1 MYTLK
6 LGGQFMSEN
15 MSKPATFRFG
25 EEDIIKFKEFA
36 KENNLN
42 HQDAFT
48 SLLNTLELDNAKREL
63 GARAQSIEVFQNT
76 VNKLVK
82 FYLNSL
88 EENVTTEDRIREE
101 LSAEIKK
108 KDDIIS
114 NLYEQLEDMKI
125 QNDKFKEHVKNI
137 ETKDAELE
145 EQLKKANSEIEDK
158 IKNLDIANRN
168 NTNLQDQVAEYKQ
181 YKEQYKEIEKN
192 LEKLKLEINQKDSN
206 INDLNNKVKQLD
218 DKVKNDSDMLEFYKN
233 NMADLKDTIEGYK
246 KDIKSLEDEYKQ
258 DVINVKAE
266 QQKHLEKQ
274 IQGNADMLNNLHVV
288 ELEKKDL
295 EIQKLNNTLEQLQHN
310 SKKRTTKTEA

>member
-1 MYTLK
+1 
-6 LGGQFMSEN
+6 MSEN
-15 MSKPATFRFG
+15 MSKPATFRFC

-36 KENNLN
+36 KENNLS

-48 SLLNTLELDNAKREL
+48 SIINTFELDKAKREL
-63 GARAQSIEVFQNT
+63 GARAQSIEVFQTT

-82 FYLNSL
+82 FYINSL
-88 EENVTTEDRIREE
+88 EENETTEDRIREE

-114 NLYEQLEDMKI
+114 NLYEQLQDMKI
-125 QNDKFKEHVKNI
+125 QNDEFKEHVNNI

-145 EQLKKANSEIEDK
+145 EQLKKANSEIEEK

-181 YKEQYKEIEKN
+181 YKEHYKEIEKN

-206 INDLNNKVKQLD
+206 INNLNNKVKQLD

-246 KDIKSLEDEYKQ
+246 KDIKLLEDEYKQ
-258 DVINVKAE
+258 EVINVKAE
-266 QQKHLEKQ
+266 QQDLLEKQ
-274 IQGNADMLNNLHVV
+274 IQGNTDMLNNLHLV
-288 ELEKKDL
+288 ELQKKDL
-295 EIQKLNNTLEQLQHN
+295 EMQKLKNELEQLQHN
-310 SKKRTTKTEA
+310 SKKRTSKTEA

>member
-1 MYTLK
+1 
-6 LGGQFMSEN
+6 MSEN

-36 KENNLN
+36 KENNLS

-48 SLLNTLELDNAKREL
+48 SIINTLELDKAKREL
-63 GARAQSIEVFQNT
+63 GARAQSIEVFQTT

-82 FYLNSL
+82 FYINSL
-88 EENVTTEDRIREE
+88 EENETTEDRIREE

-114 NLYEQLEDMKI
+114 NLYEQLQDMKI
-125 QNDKFKEHVKNI
+125 QNDEFKEHIKNI

-145 EQLKKANSEIEDK
+145 EQLKKANSEIEEK

-206 INDLNNKVKQLD
+206 INDLNTKVKQLD
-218 DKVKNDSDMLEFYKN
+218 DKVKNDSDMLAFYKN
-233 NMADLKDTIEGYK
+233 NIADLKDTIEGYK
-246 KDIKSLEDEYKQ
+246 KDIKLLEDEYKQ
-258 DVINVKAE
+258 EVINIKAE
-266 QQKHLEKQ
+266 QQNLLEKQ
-274 IQGNADMLNNLHVV
+274 IQGNTDMLNNLHLI
-288 ELEKKDL
+288 ELQKKDL
-295 EIQKLNNTLEQLQHN
+295 EIQKLNNALEQLQHN
-310 SKKRTTKTEA
+310 PKKRTSKTEV

>member
-1 MYTLK
+1 
-6 LGGQFMSEN
+6 MSEN

-36 KENNLN
+36 KENNLS

-48 SLLNTLELDNAKREL
+48 SIINTLELDKAKREL
-63 GARAQSIEVFQNT
+63 GARAQSIEVFQTT

-82 FYLNSL
+82 FYINSL
-88 EENVTTEDRIREE
+88 EENETTEDRIREE

-114 NLYEQLEDMKI
+114 NLYEQLQDMKI

-145 EQLKKANSEIEDK
+145 EQLKKANSEIEEK

-181 YKEQYKEIEKN
+181 YKEHYKEIEKN

-246 KDIKSLEDEYKQ
+246 KDIKLLEDEYKQ
-258 DVINVKAE
+258 EVINVKAE
-266 QQKHLEKQ
+266 QQNLLEKQ
-274 IQGNADMLNNLHVV
+274 IQGNTDMLNNLHLI
-288 ELEKKDL
+288 ELQKKDL
-295 EIQKLNNTLEQLQHN
+295 EIQKLNNALEQLQHN
-310 SKKRTTKTEA
+310 PKKRTSKTEV